1 MSIKYYLVGG
11 AVRDKLMGLKPKD
24 LDYSVECESYEAMRD
39 DIIARCG
46 TIFLETPKYFT
57 IRAKMPVLGAADFV
71 LARRDGMYT
80 DGRRPDEVSAGT
92 IYDDLARRDFT
103 MNAIAENVETGEIVD
118 PFDGRIDI
126 RRKVIKCVG
135 DPYDRFTEDS
145 LRMLRAI
152 RFSITKGFDI
162 NSEIRDCLNDRMFV
176 SLLQNVSVERIRE
189 ELFKCFTFSTFDTIA
204 TLNDFP
210 RLRDFV
216 FASGNL
222 ILIPTIRN

>member
-39 DIIARCG
+39 DIIARGG

-80 DGRRPDEVSAGT
+80 DGRRPDEVMAGT

-118 PFDGRIDI
+118 PYLGRVDIDFKFI
-126 RRKVIKCVG
+126 TCV
-135 DPYDRFTEDS
+135 DNPIDRFTEDS

-152 RFSITKGFDI
+152 RFSITKGFYI
-162 NSEIRDCLNDRMFV
+162 QSNIEDCLDDYKYVN
-176 SLLQNVSVERIRE
+176 LLKNVSVERIRE
-189 ELFKCFTFSTFDTIA
+189 ELVKCFAHSTPDTIA
-204 TLNDFP
+204 ALNRYP
-210 RLRDFV
+210 KVRDFI

-222 ILIPTIRN
+222 ILVPTIRN

>member
-11 AVRDKLMGLKPKD
+11 AVRDKLMGLKAKD

-39 DIIARCG
+39 DIIARGG

-57 IRAKMPVLGAADFV
+57 IRAKMPKLGAADFV
-71 LARRDGMYT
+71 LARKDGAYT
-80 DGRRPDEVSAGT
+80 DGRRPDEVMAGT

-118 PFDGRIDI
+118 PYLGRVDIDFKFI
-126 RRKVIKCVG
+126 TCV
-135 DPYDRFTEDS
+135 DNPIDRFTEDS

-152 RFSITKGFDI
+152 RFSITKGFYI
-162 NSEIRDCLNDRMFV
+162 QSNIEDCLDDYKFV
-176 SLLQNVSVERIRE
+176 DLLKNVSVERIRE
-189 ELFKCFTFSTFDTIA
+189 ELVKCFAHSTPDTIA
-204 TLNDFP
+204 ALNRYP
-210 RLRDFV
+210 KVRDFV

-222 ILIPTIRN
+222 ILVPTIRN